1 MTQGAEAMSRT
12 GIAMLMFTF
21 ALWLAPASVPAAEAP
36 AGKATAADGADVP
49 DSSLHQAHA
58 PEIDIAD
65 LRDPF
70 ESYLTVLERKS
81 RKRMQA
87 HRERSPDHEQQPLE
101 GYDLGALRLVATMK
115 MGADRA
121 AMVEDPEGKGY
132 VVRKGSYI
140 GRDNGRVINIS
151 ERSVEI
157 MEDDFTAAG
166 TVVRR
171 KATLTLNEVNQ

>member
-1 MTQGAEAMSRT
+1 MNRT
-12 GIAMLMFTF
+12 GIAMLMFAF
-21 ALWLAPASVPAAEAP
+21 ALWLAPATLLAAEAATGSSKAAA
-36 AGKATAADGADVP
+36 AGESDVP

-58 PEIDIAD
+58 PEIDIAG

-81 RKRMQA
+81 RQRMQA
-87 HRERSPDHEQQPLE
+87 HRERNPDHAQQPLE

-166 TVVRR
+166 IVVRR